1 MNSPSSN
8 LLGRRGPE
16 AVVSEGG
23 GSVLGFWQSTGGFER
38 KKLKTLSREIS
49 FQFAWPSRRPPLFFV
64 VFLCIYK

>member
-16 AVVSEGG
+16 AVSEGG
-23 GSVLGFWQSTGGFER
+23 RTVLGFCQSTGGFER

-49 FQFAWPSRRPPLFFV
+49 FQFAWLWSPRHLHRLPL
-64 VFLCIYK
+64 